1 MADMRVQV
9 SAESLAED
17 AIEPDLIAG
26 NVESDGADVDGDETY
41 YWTSDAVALA
51 RHILSRLVDEAID
64 RL

>member
-1 MADMRVQV
+1 MADGMRVQV

-41 YWTSDAVALA
+41 YWTRRQAHRSLA
-51 RHILSRLVDEAID
+51 FWRDLYRTLT
-64 RL
+64 R

>member
-26 NVESDGADVDGDETY
+26 NVESDGADVDGDETI
-41 YWTSDAVALA
+41 TGHAGRPA
-51 RHILSRLVDEAID
+51 D
-64 RL
+64 RWHSGVIFTGL

>member
-1 MADMRVQV
+1 MLLGPWLR
-9 SAESLAED
+9 
-17 AIEPDLIAG
+17 
-26 NVESDGADVDGDETY
+26 GDENNADTDDDIY